1 MRKIVTNTTDSLS
14 HYRSFD
20 QEIIELWRSRG
31 LKVVR
36 ETVISED
43 GTIKWV
49 ITAEEMKKGE
59 KVK

>member
-1 MRKIVTNTTDSLS
+1 MKKIVTKATDGLS

-20 QEIIELWRSRG
+20 QEIIELWRSKG
-31 LKVVR
+31 LKVIR

-49 ITAEEMKKGE
+49 ITAKQIKKGE
-59 KVK
+59 K

>member
-49 ITAEEMKKGE
+49 ITAKQIKKGE
-59 KVK
+59 K